1 MFCISCIPKLHR
13 WGTLYFKLYTRCTT
27 YHVLYALLAFPGCT
41 NEALYTLAS
50 NRNALLPLS
59 ARGGQFIAFLTAWSA
74 SNFGAKLLFSSRGE
88 GCFYIHTIGIALV
101 SNVYSCS
108 GISRISKYCSIEV
121 NFKVLKRL
129 NWGHCDTVSL
139 CAAHNWIAKNGNFL
153 QIDSRKAFTCPFY
166 TALHV
171 AITVSL

>member
-74 SNFGAKLLFSSRGE
+74 SNFGAKLLCSSRGGAGTFIFTLLE
-88 GCFYIHTIGIALV
+88 LLTIVQEYHISV
-101 SNVYSCS
+101 NWSN
-108 GISRISKYCSIEV
+108 KYCSIEI
-121 NFKVLKRL
+121 NLKVLKRL
-129 NWGHCDTVSL
+129 NWAHCDTVSL

>member
-59 ARGGQFIAFLTAWSA
+59 ARGGQFIAFFDCMERKQFESEA
-74 SNFGAKLLFSSRGE
+74 SLLFKGGVVLLNSHYWN
-88 GCFYIHTIGIALV
+88 CLV

-108 GISRISKYCSIEV
+108 GISRISKYCSIEI

-129 NWGHCDTVSL
+129 NWAHCDTVSL
-139 CAAHNWIAKNGNFL
+139 CAAHNWIGKNGNFL

-171 AITVSL
+171 DITVSL